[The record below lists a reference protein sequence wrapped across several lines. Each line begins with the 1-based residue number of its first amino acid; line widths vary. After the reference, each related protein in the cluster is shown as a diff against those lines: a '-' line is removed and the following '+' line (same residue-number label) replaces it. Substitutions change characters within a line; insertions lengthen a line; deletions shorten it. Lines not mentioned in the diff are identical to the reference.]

1 MHAHKNKAAQNV
13 HPFFCVYHDMLADLA
28 SGLHDAFAPSDTKAS
43 DRMRAWEDFVV
54 ASHASFVPALVVAL
68 ARGVYDALA
77 LISVMH
83 VLSVCYHRTRE
94 SNAAV
99 ARVELCSTSALFVY
113 GLAQAHA
120 CPHALLQGFE
130 LACAAPVLL
139 TYASCFRLVHAPA
152 VYDLWHPLGLHVVPA
167 AWALAVVGWHECLL
181 CG

>member
-1 MHAHKNKAAQNV
+1 
-13 HPFFCVYHDMLADLA
+13 MLAEFKRGVCA
-28 SGLHDAFAPSDTKAS
+28 SFARTDAAETGTT
-43 DRMRAWEDFVV
+43 RAWGDFVV

-77 LISVMH
+77 LISVML

-94 SNAAV
+94 GNAAV

-113 GLAQAHA
+113 GLAQGQV

-130 LACAAPVLL
+130 LACAGLVLL
-139 TYASCFRLVHAPA
+139 TYAACFRLVHTPA
-152 VYDLWHPLGLHVVPA
+152 AYDLWHPLGLHVVPA
-167 AWALAVVGWHECLL
+167 AWALAVARWHECLV

>member
-1 MHAHKNKAAQNV
+1 MY
-13 HPFFCVYHDMLADLA
+13 PFFFCVYHDMLADLA
-28 SGLHDAFAPSDTKAS
+28 RGVRDAFALSDAKAS
-43 DRMRAWEDFVV
+43 EHMRAWEDFVV

-77 LISVMH
+77 FISVML

-130 LACAAPVLL
+130 LACAALVLL
-139 TYASCFRLVHAPA
+139 TYAACFRLVHAPA

-167 AWALAVVGWHECLL
+167 AWALAVAGWHGCLL